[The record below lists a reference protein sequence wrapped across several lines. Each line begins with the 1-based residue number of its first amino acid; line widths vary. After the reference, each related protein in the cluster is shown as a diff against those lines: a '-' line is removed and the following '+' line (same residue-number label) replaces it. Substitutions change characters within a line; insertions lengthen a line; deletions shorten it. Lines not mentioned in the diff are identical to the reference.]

1 MEKAMRK
8 RTDFIADGGFWLLH
22 LSRMLSSLYICL
34 GRYGDRMNIGPAP
47 HEAQCVVTIIEDMQ
61 GNTFQ

>member
-8 RTDFIADGGFWLLH
+8 RTDFIADGGFWLLR
-22 LSRMLSSLYICL
+22 LARMLSSLYICL

-47 HEAQCVVTIIEDMQ
+47 HEGIRVA
-61 GNTFQ
+61 GSNNHRGYAR